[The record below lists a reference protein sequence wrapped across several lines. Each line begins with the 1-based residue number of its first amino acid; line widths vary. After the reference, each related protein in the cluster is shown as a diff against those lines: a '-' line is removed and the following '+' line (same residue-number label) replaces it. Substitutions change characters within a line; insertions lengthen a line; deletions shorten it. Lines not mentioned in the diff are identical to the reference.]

1 MEIRGLVTAAS
12 YLLGT
17 PLRYPETEALK
28 FAIDNPPMDSL
39 ASPILYISLLLVLL
53 SSAVFF
59 VTRQVLKTRRVESAF
74 TRLQNKLSRE
84 KGTAEEHYE
93 LGSILL
99 DKRLFTQA
107 IAQFQKAIKL
117 ETLEGQDLAAVYNAM
132 GYAYFAQ
139 DQYDL
144 AIRQYKESLKL
155 LPEYVTALNNLGHA
169 YERKQLAAQAL
180 EAYEQALGFDPANQT
195 AKRRADA
202 LRKRLVPSA

>member
-1 MEIRGLVTAAS
+1 
-12 YLLGT
+12 
-17 PLRYPETEALK
+17 
-28 FAIDNPPMDSL
+28 MDSI

-59 VTRQVLKTRRVESAF
+59 VARQVLKTRRVESAF
-74 TRLQNKLSRE
+74 TRLQNKLSKE
-84 KGTAEEHYE
+84 KGTAEEYYE

-107 IAQFQKAIKL
+107 IAQYQKAIKL

-132 GYAYFAQ
+132 GFAYFAQ
-139 DQYDL
+139 EQYDL
-144 AIRQYKESLKL
+144 AIRQYKEALKL

-169 YERKQLAAQAL
+169 YERKQLAAPAL
-180 EAYEQALGFDPANQT
+180 EIYEQALELEPTNQT